1 MKYDSDGLCVS
12 VFVYVRVSACVITE
26 GKQEERQKMNM
37 LYGSSKILHGPS
49 AREEPRA
56 ECLWL
61 PNIINYLCA
70 FTSAVFGQ
78 PCPSAAERA
87 SEWRV
92 SS

>member
-1 MKYDSDGLCVS
+1 MRSRPVCACVS
-12 VFVYVRVSACVITE
+12 MHILTE
-26 GKQEERQKMNM
+26 RRQKRRQKMNM
-37 LYGSSKILHGPS
+37 LYGGTKILHGPS

-61 PNIINYLCA
+61 PNIINYLRA

-78 PCPSAAERA
+78 SRPSAALQA
-87 SEWRV
+87 LEWRV